1 MDSTHTYSLNNLSAD
16 ANFDF
21 ISSISSTT
29 DDDEFFSSPYNE
41 NVFSCSYIDPLSFT
55 TKFRNCENLSIFS
68 LNIQSISAK
77 FRDFLELINLLSDHN
92 CSPDVICLQELWQ
105 FPEYAN
111 FSLPG
116 YNPLIF
122 KLRNS
127 NTQGGGVGIYIKSN
141 IKFTILQAQS
151 IFIDRIFESLFVQ
164 IELSTYRKIIVGTVY
179 RPGTA
184 HPSLSST
191 DAFDNFLEV
200 LSNVFDELTS
210 FNHPI
215 YLTGDTNLD
224 VLQLSS
230 STQISDY
237 INLLS
242 TYGMLQVIT
251 KPTRCTDHSAT
262 IIDHIITNA
271 NLPVFESLVLTSKVS
286 DHFPILLFVPT
297 SKPRS
302 TVKSIHARDFSD
314 SNIKKFKET
323 LNSISWQTVREE
335 EDPQIAYNVFSDIF
349 FNLYELH
356 FPKREIKF
364 NKKHHNLEPWMT
376 KGLLV
381 SRLEKIRLSSFA
393 SKHPTALNL
402 QNYKSYRNLFNKMVR
417 CAKKMYFEKELAK
430 NVSNLKK
437 NLGVNKIRN

>member
-1 MDSTHTYSLNNLSAD
+1 
-16 ANFDF
+16 
-21 ISSISSTT
+21 
-29 DDDEFFSSPYNE
+29 
-41 NVFSCSYIDPLSFT
+41 
-55 TKFRNCENLSIFS
+55 LSIFS

-77 FRDFLELINLLSDHN
+77 FQEFLELINLFSAHN
-92 CSPDVICLQELWQ
+92 CSPDVICLQELWR

-127 NTQGGGVGIYIKSN
+127 NTQGGGVGIFIKSN
-141 IKFTILQAQS
+141 IKFTILHAQS

-164 IELSTYRKIIVGTVY
+164 LELSNFRKIIVGTVY

-184 HPSLSST
+184 HPSLSGA
-191 DAFDNFLEV
+191 DAFENFLEV
-200 LSNVFDELTS
+200 LTNVFDELTS
-210 FNHPI
+210 LKHSI

-224 VLQLSS
+224 VLQHSS
-230 STQISDY
+230 SSQISDY
-237 INLLS
+237 INVLTS
-242 TYGMLQVIT
+242 YGMLQVIT

-262 IIDHIITNA
+262 IIDHMITNA
-271 NLPVFESLVLTSKVS
+271 NHSAFESLVFTSRVS

-302 TVKSIHARDFSD
+302 TVKVIHARDFSD
-314 SNIKKFKET
+314 KNITKFKET
-323 LNSISWQTVREE
+323 LHSISWQTVRDE
-335 EDPQIAYNVFSDIF
+335 EDSQIAYNVFSDIF
-349 FNLYELH
+349 FNLYEIH

-364 NKKHHNLEPWMT
+364 NKKFHNLEPWMS

-381 SRLEKIRLSSFA
+381 SRLEKIRLASLS

-402 QNYKSYRNLFNKMVR
+402 QNYKNYRNLFNKLLR
-417 CAKKMYFEKELAK
+417 CAKKLYFEKELAK

-437 NLGVNKIRN
+437 TWEIIKSATNSCRSNINSISKLTINNVSVTDPFQIACKS